1 MMGRRVFEPVA
12 VLPCQVTSPLRG
24 PAEGPRRLLAALLED
39 ALRCAS
45 QEVQDDSWREA
56 ARWVF
61 SNDRGYVFSF
71 LSVCDALKMD
81 PKLLRGGRR
90 GERNEKPPDTR
101 SVTSRR
107 STDVLEGTGK
117 QAELVLGGAAVLIPR
132 PQSIVA
138 AS

>member
-1 MMGRRVFEPVA
+1 MAP
-12 VLPCQVTSPLRG
+12 
-24 PAEGPRRLLAALLED
+24 LLED
-39 ALRCAS
+39 ALQCAS
-45 QEVQDDSWREA
+45 REVRDESRREA